1 MNFKVQQINNKI
13 VIHTIKNGWLQKAN
27 IFSIKKA
34 VEIIKNIKRN
44 GWKITR
50 IGYIKSQEIKN
61 IL

>member
-13 VIHTIKNGWLQKAN
+13 IIHTIKNGWLQKAN

-34 VEIIKNIKRN
+34 IEIIKKIKRN
-44 GWKITR
+44 GWKITKV
-50 IGYIKSQEIKN
+50 GYIRSKEIKS